1 MSIMKFA
8 SFYLHACKDAE
19 PINNNSDYCRI
30 KKWKNKATTMY
41 ISFSIISVVIVIAIF
56 LISTLF
62 SSDEQFLKVLAY
74 PVVQCVTLLTMW
86 GFATI
91 FLNFKLFI
99 KSVFNAGKDGYAIGE
114 QVQTTHVNVRHEYG
128 NQYSVKTNT
137 EHQGCVVAFISGFIN
152 LFVWAFLSV
161 YICPFLM
168 FKKIV
173 ETNKNLQKFENA

>member
-8 SFYLHACKDAE
+8 TFYLHACKNAE

-30 KKWKNKATTMY
+30 KKWKNKASTMY
-41 ISFSIISVVIVIAIF
+41 IIFSIISAIIVIAIF
-56 LISTLF
+56 SNETLF
-62 SSDEQFLKVLAY
+62 SSVQLPKALAY
-74 PVVQCVTLLTMW
+74 TVMPCVAFITAW

-99 KSVFNAGKDGYAIGE
+99 KSLFNAGKDGYAIGE

-168 FKKIV
+168 FKKIT